1 MKITSTE
8 VKNSFGKYL
17 RICSVEPVYITKN
30 GEVIAKLVN
39 YIETYENNYVNEA
52 IVSYDLDRV
61 YMSFEAFEEMNA
73 SSNIRYEYING
84 EVYMLSS
91 PGVKH
96 QRIVSRFHIA
106 LNTYLSKLS
115 CDVFVAPFDI
125 TIKNKKK
132 HWNIVQPDLMVLCD
146 WQDDTDEKDRYRG
159 IPNLVVEVLSH
170 SNSKKEM
177 ITKLNLYKASGIEE
191 YWIIDPYLSEVL
203 VYQFKDNSIINIE
216 VYSDNEIAKSFV
228 YANFEF
234 CVKEY

>member
-17 RICSVEPVYITKN
+17 RLCSVEPVYITKN

-39 YIETYENNYVNEA
+39 YTEGYENDYVKDA
-52 IVSYDLDRV
+52 IVAYDTDRV
-61 YMSFEAFEEMNA
+61 YMSFEVFEEMNA

-96 QRIVSRFHIA
+96 QRIVSRLHIA
-106 LNTYLSKLS
+106 LNTYLSKMS

-125 TIKNKKK
+125 TIKNKNKN
-132 HWNIVQPDLMVLCD
+132 WNVVQPDLMVLCD
-146 WQDDTDEKDRYRG
+146 WQDNTDEKDRYRG
-159 IPNLVVEVLSH
+159 IPNLVVEVLSP
-170 SNSKKEM
+170 SNSKKET
-177 ITKLNLYKASGIEE
+177 ITKLNLYMASGIEE

-203 VYQFKDNSIINIE
+203 VYQFKDSKIINIE
-216 VYSDNEIAKSFV
+216 VYSNNETAESFI
-228 YANFEF
+228 YDNFEF
-234 CVKEY
+234 NVKE